1 MSRANILNTGTTNY
15 LELIAELAPGE
26 WTLALLEERPAG
38 IRGASRASLAVGFH
52 AGVCAL
58 VVCPLN
64 KLTVQL
70 PWARHGGLQS
80 APENRRFR
88 GLVGHGRR
96 CKAISQTYH

>member
-1 MSRANILNTGTTNY
+1 MKV
-15 LELIAELAPGE
+15 AP
-26 WTLALLEERPAG
+26 PVAG
-38 IRGASRASLAVGFH
+38 GGRGNPTPNEPPCFSSYHRSSEI
-52 AGVCAL
+52 CL

-64 KLTVQL
+64 NLTVQL

>member
-1 MSRANILNTGTTNY
+1 MTMQIQAKLDELNASIDRHDADVGVVV
-15 LELIAELAPGE
+15 
-26 WTLALLEERPAG
+26 
-38 IRGASRASLAVGFH
+38 GAMIGPPQ
-52 AGVCAL
+52 L

-64 KLTVQL
+64 NLTVKL